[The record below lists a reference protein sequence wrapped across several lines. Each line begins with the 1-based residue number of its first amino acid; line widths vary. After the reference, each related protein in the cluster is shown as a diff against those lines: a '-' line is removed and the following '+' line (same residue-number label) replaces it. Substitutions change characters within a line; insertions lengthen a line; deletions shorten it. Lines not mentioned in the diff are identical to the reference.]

1 MRSEDTQPHASNLPQ
16 THLPGGAE
24 PCRFPRYTIFYF
36 WWGSWSLSV
45 LTSLPPP
52 PPAPSTPTAFAFFWP
67 CHIPKRIRCLG
78 KLAALR
84 SKGVQ
89 ADLILGA
96 AVFTQDW
103 RGRGEKEGSQGSL
116 SSQPPL
122 WALNGIGMHML
133 GWGTRDADLPA
144 PTPLLTPHFI
154 SPSAAVSPIR
164 HLISGKFQ
172 LATDPIMLREV
183 PRGLRGPNADK
194 CCPLPSGGP
203 TWN

>member
-116 SSQPPL
+116 IPATSLGPEWHRHAHAGLGNKRCRPPCP
-122 WALNGIGMHML
+122 H
-133 GWGTRDADLPA
+133 
-144 PTPLLTPHFI
+144 PTPD
-154 SPSAAVSPIR
+154 PSF
-164 HLISGKFQ
+164 H
-172 LATDPIMLREV
+172 
-183 PRGLRGPNADK
+183 
-194 CCPLPSGGP
+194 
-203 TWN
+203 